1 LESQIGDNVEVYVTD
16 VVVKTI
22 VEDNLIADLAQTF
35 ANIYS
40 YRCKLNPKKCVFQPP
55 SLT

>member
-22 VEDNLIADLAQTF
+22 VEDHVWF
-35 ANIYS
+35 E
-40 YRCKLNPKKCVFQPP
+40 YRWMAAFWCDE
-55 SLT
+55 